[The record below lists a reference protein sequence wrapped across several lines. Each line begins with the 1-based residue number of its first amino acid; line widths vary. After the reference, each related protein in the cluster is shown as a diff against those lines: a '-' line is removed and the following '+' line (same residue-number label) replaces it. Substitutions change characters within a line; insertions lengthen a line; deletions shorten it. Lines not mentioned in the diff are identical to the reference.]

1 MYDICNF
8 AISGILWGYFD
19 ANTMFYKWDCS
30 CCFLKYFDF
39 VQLDP
44 EVKESFDVAYDN
56 IYAFHVAQKL
66 PEKIIE
72 NMKVFYIFFLVYS
85 I

>member
-1 MYDICNF
+1 MIFVILLYLVYYGVILMQIPCFIN
-8 AISGILWGYFD
+8 GIVLVV
-19 ANTMFYKWDCS
+19 
-30 CCFLKYFDF
+30 FLKYFDF

>member
-1 MYDICNF
+1 
-8 AISGILWGYFD
+8 
-19 ANTMFYKWDCS
+19 
-30 CCFLKYFDF
+30 

-56 IYAFHVAQKL
+56 IYAFHLAQKL

-72 NMKVFYIFFLVYS
+72 NMKVILFSFF
-85 I
+85 